1 MKKIL
6 ALILA
11 LVFLASAAACN
22 SNKPAGPGEV
32 DIIDVRPVATPTP
45 VVTEVPATPEP
56 TPEPTPD
63 PNAKRGCFY
72 GENTGTDKTYTGL
85 EPLPLSDFGNPPM
98 ENTQNLST
106 ERIEHGCGN
115 AVNEQPNISS
125 VYYQDLF
132 DDNGLNAICYDRHSD
147 EKVLYLTFDCGYNNG
162 TMDQILDTLRDK
174 NVPGTFFTTLPELR
188 TNAEAMARVITD
200 GHILGNHSCTH
211 PDFSTL
217 TRQQMY
223 DEVKG
228 YDDYLR
234 THFGYSSLY
243 FRFPMGKHSID
254 STTFLNEMG
263 YTCVFWS
270 IAYNDWNLNDQKG
283 ADYAFETVVSR
294 LHPGAVILLHSI
306 SPDNANALGRIIDA
320 ARSMGY
326 EFRSL
331 ADYNR

>member
-6 ALILA
+6 ALIIA
-11 LVFLASAAACN
+11 FVFLASAAACN